1 MHGAVEL
8 LHEGCGLA
16 ELGQRALQQ
25 VVAREERVVERAAER
40 HLLQPQQ
47 SVVGSVAREPC
58 GRPPQ
63 HVRLVEREPLG
74 APDVRCKFRAIVQD
88 LLAHAAQ
95 HRGVRQVKPR
105 EEQMT
110 ALRDAGYQAV
120 TIPQIIDYVE
130 NETPLPE
137 KPVLITMDDGYTS
150 NLVNA
155 APVLEEL
162 GLRATVFVIGVNEG
176 EEIYIHNGE
185 PLSPPRFSYEEAAPW
200 VEKGVIDVQ
209 SHTFDMHQVA
219 SYGYSCRDGMLA
231 MDGETDEDYHRALLA
246 DLEQFSRRRAGRV
259 STDLIA
265 LAFPFGY
272 YNRGLDDAL
281 LAEGIAVTFTIDERI
296 NRLTPHDGRCLR
308 MMGRFNVTED
318 CSGEELV
325 RRLNWSAGH

>member
-1 MHGAVEL
+1 MTRRYLVAL
-8 LHEGCGLA
+8 LALLTVMVLLLA
-16 ELGQRALQQ
+16 DIWY
-25 VVAREERVVERAAER
+25 VAR
-40 HLLQPQQ
+40 
-47 SVVGSVAREPC
+47 GGGC
-58 GRPPQ
+58 C
-63 HVRLVEREPLG
+63 RLPVLMYHHFAQESPYG
-74 APDVRCKFRAIVQD
+74 TIVSFDKFR
-88 LLAHAAQ
+88 
-95 HRGVRQVKPR
+95 
-105 EEQMT
+105 EQMT

-296 NRLTPHDGRCLR
+296 NRLTPTMDGAC
-308 MMGRFNVTED
+308 G
-318 CSGEELV
+318 
-325 RRLNWSAGH
+325 

>member
-1 MHGAVEL
+1 MTRRYLAAL
-8 LHEGCGLA
+8 LALLTVMVLLLA
-16 ELGQRALQQ
+16 DIWY
-25 VVAREERVVERAAER
+25 VAR
-40 HLLQPQQ
+40 
-47 SVVGSVAREPC
+47 GGGC
-58 GRPPQ
+58 C
-63 HVRLVEREPLG
+63 RLPVLMYHHFAQESPYG
-74 APDVRCKFRAIVQD
+74 TIVSFDKFR
-88 LLAHAAQ
+88 
-95 HRGVRQVKPR
+95 
-105 EEQMT
+105 EQMT

-130 NETPLPE
+130 NETLLPE

>member
-1 MHGAVEL
+1 MRRTWKRWAAAILAL
-8 LHEGCGLA
+8 LLLLEAADILYVTQWGGSCPLSVLMYHHFAPESNIGT
-16 ELGQRALQQ
+16 
-25 VVAREERVVERAAER
+25 VV
-40 HLLQPQQ
+40 
-47 SVVGSVAREPC
+47 SVAR
-58 GRPPQ
+58 
-63 HVRLVEREPLG
+63 
-74 APDVRCKFRAIVQD
+74 FR
-88 LLAHAAQ
+88 
-95 HRGVRQVKPR
+95 
-105 EEQMT
+105 EQMT
-110 ALRDAGYQAV
+110 ALRDAGFHAV
-120 TIPQIIDYVE
+120 TLSQLVDYVE
-130 NETPLPE
+130 NGGPMPD

>member
-1 MHGAVEL
+1 MTRRYLAAL
-8 LHEGCGLA
+8 LALLTVMVLLLA
-16 ELGQRALQQ
+16 DIWY
-25 VVAREERVVERAAER
+25 VAR
-40 HLLQPQQ
+40 
-47 SVVGSVAREPC
+47 GGGC
-58 GRPPQ
+58 C
-63 HVRLVEREPLG
+63 RLPVLMYHHFAQESPYG
-74 APDVRCKFRAIVQD
+74 TIVSFDKFR
-88 LLAHAAQ
+88 
-95 HRGVRQVKPR
+95 
-105 EEQMT
+105 EQMT

-246 DLEQFSRRRAGRV
+246 DLEQFSRRRTGRV

-265 LAFPFGY
+265 RAFPFGY

>member
-1 MHGAVEL
+1 MTRRYLAAL
-8 LHEGCGLA
+8 LALLTVMVLLLA
-16 ELGQRALQQ
+16 DIWY
-25 VVAREERVVERAAER
+25 VAR
-40 HLLQPQQ
+40 
-47 SVVGSVAREPC
+47 GGGC
-58 GRPPQ
+58 C
-63 HVRLVEREPLG
+63 RLPVLMYHHFAQESPYG
-74 APDVRCKFRAIVQD
+74 TIVSFDKFR
-88 LLAHAAQ
+88 
-95 HRGVRQVKPR
+95 
-105 EEQMT
+105 EQMT

-231 MDGETDEDYHRALLA
+231 MDGETTTT
-246 DLEQFSRRRAGRV
+246 G
-259 STDLIA
+259 
-265 LAFPFGY
+265 PCW
-272 YNRGLDDAL
+272 
-281 LAEGIAVTFTIDERI
+281 RI
-296 NRLTPHDGRCLR
+296 W
-308 MMGRFNVTED
+308 
-318 CSGEELV
+318 SS
-325 RRLNWSAGH
+325 SAGGGRAAYPRTSSRWPFPSATITGAWTTPCWRRESPSPSPLMSGSTGSPPTMDGACG

>member
-1 MHGAVEL
+1 MTRRYLAAL
-8 LHEGCGLA
+8 LALLTVMVLLLA
-16 ELGQRALQQ
+16 DIWY
-25 VVAREERVVERAAER
+25 VAR
-40 HLLQPQQ
+40 
-47 SVVGSVAREPC
+47 GGGC
-58 GRPPQ
+58 C
-63 HVRLVEREPLG
+63 RLPVLMYHHFAQESPYG
-74 APDVRCKFRAIVQD
+74 TIVSFDKFR
-88 LLAHAAQ
+88 
-95 HRGVRQVKPR
+95 
-105 EEQMT
+105 EQMT

-308 MMGRFNVTED
+308 MMGRFSVTED

>member
-1 MHGAVEL
+1 MQRKKAGWKKPAILFLAL
-8 LHEGCGLA
+8 LL
-16 ELGQRALQQ
+16 
-25 VVAREERVVERAAER
+25 
-40 HLLQPQQ
+40 LLQI
-47 SVVGSVAREPC
+47 ADL
-58 GRPPQ
+58 
-63 HVRLVEREPLG
+63 VRLRYFDSACHLPVLMYHHFDTECFDSTVVSPER
-74 APDVRCKFRAIVQD
+74 FR
-88 LLAHAAQ
+88 
-95 HRGVRQVKPR
+95 
-105 EEQMT
+105 EQMT

-296 NRLTPHDGRCLR
+296 NRLPPHDGRCLR

>member
-1 MHGAVEL
+1 MTRRYLAAL
-8 LHEGCGLA
+8 LALLTVMVLLLA
-16 ELGQRALQQ
+16 DIWY
-25 VVAREERVVERAAER
+25 VAR
-40 HLLQPQQ
+40 
-47 SVVGSVAREPC
+47 GGGC
-58 GRPPQ
+58 C
-63 HVRLVEREPLG
+63 RLPVLMYHHFAQESPYG
-74 APDVRCKFRAIVQD
+74 TIVSFDKFR
-88 LLAHAAQ
+88 
-95 HRGVRQVKPR
+95 
-105 EEQMT
+105 EQMT
-110 ALRDAGYQAV
+110 ALKDAGFTAV
-120 TIPQIIDYVE
+120 TLEEVRDYVLDGV
-130 NETPLPE
+130 PLPA

>member
-1 MHGAVEL
+1 MTRRYLAAL
-8 LHEGCGLA
+8 LALLTVMVLLLA
-16 ELGQRALQQ
+16 DIWY
-25 VVAREERVVERAAER
+25 VAR
-40 HLLQPQQ
+40 
-47 SVVGSVAREPC
+47 GGGC
-58 GRPPQ
+58 C
-63 HVRLVEREPLG
+63 RLPVLMYHHFAQESLYG
-74 APDVRCKFRAIVQD
+74 TIVSFDKFR
-88 LLAHAAQ
+88 
-95 HRGVRQVKPR
+95 
-105 EEQMT
+105 EQMT

-200 VEKGVIDVQ
+200 VKKGVIDVQ

>member
-1 MHGAVEL
+1 MQRKKSGWKKL
-8 LHEGCGLA
+8 LLLFLA
-16 ELGQRALQQ
+16 LLLLFQ
-25 VVAREERVVERAAER
+25 VGDLIRLRYFDSAR
-40 HLLQPQQ
+40 HLPVLMYHHFDLECPDGT
-47 SVVGSVAREPC
+47 VVTP
-58 GRPPQ
+58 GR
-63 HVRLVEREPLG
+63 
-74 APDVRCKFRAIVQD
+74 FR
-88 LLAHAAQ
+88 
-95 HRGVRQVKPR
+95 
-105 EEQMT
+105 EQMT
-110 ALRDAGYQAV
+110 ALKDAGYHAV
-120 TIPQIIDYVE
+120 TIRQVRDYVE
-130 NETPLPE
+130 RDGTLPDN
-137 KPVLITMDDGYTS
+137 PVLITMDDGYTS